1 MLAIL
6 LYKVAFFGDR
16 WYNTIKFGNIMI
28 PKKYTQKEE
37 QQVKSK
43 FMAKLKLRLLLIAIA
58 AIVVTV
64 FSQGTLAYYTTVGK
78 ATNVVTS
85 GNIKFVIHEK
95 TAQGTDFP
103 KEGVYIVP
111 GDIVS
116 KRVTVESL
124 CDHPFYLRV
133 KPVYGINGSNELTAE
148 ECFGLDIDRQNWIEK
163 DGWFYYKDIVRP
175 GETTPAVFSEV
186 EIIGEKVDNSY
197 IGKTLTLTV
206 SAQAVQSENNPAD
219 TPLEAL
225 GWPEG

>member
-1 MLAIL
+1 MKNGFL
-6 LYKVAFFGDR
+6 
-16 WYNTIKFGNIMI
+16 
-28 PKKYTQKEE
+28 
-37 QQVKSK
+37 SK
-43 FMAKLKLRLLLIAIA
+43 IKLRLLLIAIA

-64 FSQGTLAYYTTVGK
+64 FSQSTLAYYTTVGK

-85 GNIKFVIHEK
+85 GNIKFIIHET
-95 TAQGTDFP
+95 TAAGTEFP

-116 KRVTVESL
+116 KRVTIESL

-133 KPVYGINGSNELTAE
+133 KLVYGINGDNELSAD
-148 ECFGLDIDRQNWIEK
+148 ECFGLDIDRENWVEQ
-163 DGWFYYKDIVRP
+163 DGWFYYKEIVNP

-186 EIIGEKVDNSY
+186 EIIGDKVDNSY

-219 TPLEAL
+219 TPLDAV